1 MRVARVKMFSAA
13 MGGCALQAAV
23 LFNLIHPNPTSR
35 NVAGGSG
42 DSATTTVYTQP
53 TVPAI
58 SFNPTAMKVGSTF
71 TATPPPS
78 TLETAS
84 ASPALKA
91 SPAPTCINNGQC
103 P

>member
-1 MRVARVKMFSAA
+1 MRVTRVKMFSIA
-13 MGGCALQAAV
+13 MGALQAAV
-23 LFNLIHPNPTSR
+23 LFILIHPDQTSR

-53 TVPAI
+53 TVPAM
-58 SFNPTAMKVGSTF
+58 SLNPTAMKVGGTV
-71 TATPPPS
+71 TATPAPS
-78 TLETAS
+78 TLETPS
-84 ASPALKA
+84 AVPALKA